1 MATETN
7 TLKDERI
14 NDTNTAANN
23 TDTTSNEVKSE
34 TKEVVIDKKDLSK
47 NNTFR
52 MIGYPVVIGSVFGV
66 GGLVLSNKLNKSKT
80 FFVISGV
87 AVGASL
93 GFFLYKNWS
102 KKQVS
107 K

>member
-23 TDTTSNEVKSE
+23 TDTTSTEVKSE
-34 TKEVVIDKKDLSK
+34 IKEVIVDKKDVSK

-66 GGLVLSNKLNKSKT
+66 GGLVLSNKLNKNKA

-87 AVGASL
+87 TIGATL